1 MVIYQPKEGY
11 CYNSDTIFLY
21 DFVTNFELKGDVL
34 DVGTG
39 SGILALL
46 IARDYPQARV
56 SAIEMQE
63 HFIQVAKINA
73 QANKKDIQIYF
84 GDFLHLI
91 FEKKF
96 DYIVTNPPFYHAGVV
111 RSQNERI
118 DKARYSGHLPLGD
131 FLKKSAQILKP
142 KGSLIFCYDTK
153 QIQSV
158 LAKLERYQF
167 KAEVIRFVHP
177 SAKKDAS
184 LAMIMAKKGS
194 KALSKIL
201 PPLIVFGEDGKY
213 QKSTEAIFKK
223 VGVHSIKCEI

>member
-21 DFVTNFELKGDVL
+21 DFLTGFELKGEVL
-34 DVGTG
+34 DIGTG

-46 IARDYPQARV
+46 IARDYPKAKV

-63 HFIQVAKINA
+63 HFVQVANINA
-73 QANKKDIQIYF
+73 KANKKDIQIYF
-84 GDFLHLI
+84 GDFLQMM

-96 DYIVTNPPFYHAGVV
+96 DYIVTNPPFYHTGVI

-118 DKARYSGHLPLGD
+118 DKARYSGHLPLED
-131 FLKKSAQILKP
+131 FLKKSSEILKP
-142 KGSLIFCYDTK
+142 RGSLIFCYDAK
-153 QIQSV
+153 QLQSV
-158 LAKLERYQF
+158 LSKLERYQF

-177 SAKKDAS
+177 NFKKGAS
-184 LAMIMAKKGS
+184 LVMILARKNS
-194 KALSKIL
+194 KAMSRIV

-213 QKSTEAIFKK
+213 KESTQKIFKK
-223 VGVHSIKCEI
+223 VGVHSIKCVI